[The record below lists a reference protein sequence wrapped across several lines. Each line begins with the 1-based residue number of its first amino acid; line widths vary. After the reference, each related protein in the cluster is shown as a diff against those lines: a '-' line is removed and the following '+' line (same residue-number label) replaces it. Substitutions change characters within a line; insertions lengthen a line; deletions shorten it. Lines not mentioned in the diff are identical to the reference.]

1 MQIVSII
8 SLVILLITIVI
19 GFVKKINMGVL
30 ALGFSLILGYLGKV
44 SASNIIK
51 GFNSSLFLM
60 LVGVS
65 ILFGIA
71 QHNGTLNLIVK
82 KLIKLSGKKAWLIP
96 ILMYFVIYFIAFLG
110 AGTIT
115 GFALAALFGIPMA
128 KELDAD
134 PFLLTTMG
142 QLGSIGG
149 GIVPWAPTGIIGLE
163 LAKNANITG
172 NLANTMV
179 LNTFLATAFGAII
192 SYIFLKGYKLKAKE
206 LSSEVL
212 KFNKKQKITLVG
224 ILCMVIGVA
233 FFNLNIGLLSILISI
248 ILILLKVGT
257 EKEAL
262 GSVPWNTILLI
273 SGMGILMSLIVKLG
287 GIKFLADILSLF
299 MNEKTVAG
307 ILALSS
313 GILSLFS
320 STSGVVMPTMIPTI
334 PLIVETLGIAGVVPS
349 ALLLSAVINGSSPSG
364 MSPLSTGGAFVMATL
379 SENYEL
385 TNEEFSSKFKRLF
398 YITMLNMFIVAI
410 FILIG
415 GFSFTKYM

>member
-1 MQIVSII
+1 MQLVSIA
-8 SLVILLITIVI
+8 SLIILVITIVI

-30 ALGFSLILGYLGKV
+30 ALGFSFILGYLGKI
-44 SASNIIK
+44 SASSIIK

-82 KLIKLSGKKAWLIP
+82 KLIRLSGKRAWLIP

-110 AGTIT
+110 AGTII

-206 LSSEVL
+206 LNSEVL
-212 KFNKKQKITLVG
+212 KFNKNQKITLVG

-233 FFNLNIGLLSILISI
+233 VFKMNIGLLSIFISI

-287 GIKFLADILSLF
+287 GIKLLADILSLF

-385 TNEEFSSKFKRLF
+385 TSEEFSSKFKRLF
-398 YITMLNMFIVAI
+398 YITMLNMFMVAI

>member
-44 SASNIIK
+44 SANNIIK

-287 GIKFLADILSLF
+287 GIKLLADILSLF

>member
-30 ALGFSLILGYLGKV
+30 ALGFSFILGYLGKI
-44 SASNIIK
+44 SASSIIK

-82 KLIKLSGKKAWLIP
+82 KLIRLSGKRAWLIP

-206 LSSEVL
+206 LNSEVL
-212 KFNKKQKITLVG
+212 KFNKNQKITLVG

-233 FFNLNIGLLSILISI
+233 VFKMNIGLLSIFISI

-287 GIKFLADILSLF
+287 GIKLLADILSLF

-398 YITMLNMFIVAI
+398 YITMLNMFMVAI

>member
-1 MQIVSII
+1 MQLVSIA
-8 SLVILLITIVI
+8 SLIILVITIVI

-30 ALGFSLILGYLGKV
+30 ALGFSFILGYLGKI
-44 SASNIIK
+44 SASSIIK

-82 KLIKLSGKKAWLIP
+82 KLIRLSGKRAWLIP

-206 LSSEVL
+206 LNSEVL
-212 KFNKKQKITLVG
+212 KFNKNQKITLVG

-287 GIKFLADILSLF
+287 GIKLLADILSLF

>member
-1 MQIVSII
+1 MQLVSIA
-8 SLVILLITIVI
+8 SLIILVITIVI

-30 ALGFSLILGYLGKV
+30 ALGFSFILGYLGKI
-44 SASNIIK
+44 SASSIIK

-82 KLIKLSGKKAWLIP
+82 KLIRLSGKRAWLIP

-206 LSSEVL
+206 LNSEVL
-212 KFNKKQKITLVG
+212 KFNKNQKITLVG

-233 FFNLNIGLLSILISI
+233 VFKMNIGLLSIFISI

-287 GIKFLADILSLF
+287 GIKLLADILSLF

>member
-287 GIKFLADILSLF
+287 GIKLLADILSLF

-334 PLIVETLGIAGVVPS
+334 PRIIETLGIAGVVPS

-385 TNEEFSSKFKRLF
+385 TNKEFSSKFKRLF

>member
-30 ALGFSLILGYLGKV
+30 ALGFSLILGYWGKV

-192 SYIFLKGYKLKAKE
+192 SYIFLKGYRLKAKE
-206 LSSEVL
+206 LRSEIL

-273 SGMGILMSLIVKLG
+273 SGMGILMNLIVKLD
-287 GIKFLADILSLF
+287 GIKLLADILSLL
-299 MNEKTVAG
+299 MNEKTVAA

-334 PLIVETLGIAGVVPS
+334 PRIIETLGIAGVVPS

>member
-1 MQIVSII
+1 MQLVSIA
-8 SLVILLITIVI
+8 SLIILVITIVI

-30 ALGFSLILGYLGKV
+30 ALGFSFILGYLGKI
-44 SASNIIK
+44 SASSIIK

-82 KLIKLSGKKAWLIP
+82 KLIRLSGKRAWLIP

-206 LSSEVL
+206 LNSEVL

-233 FFNLNIGLLSILISI
+233 VFKMNIGLLSIFISI

-287 GIKFLADILSLF
+287 GIKLLADILSLF
-299 MNEKTVAG
+299 MNEKTVAA

-385 TNEEFSSKFKRLF
+385 TSEEFSSKFKRLF
-398 YITMLNMFIVAI
+398 YITMLNMFMVAI

>member
-1 MQIVSII
+1 MQLVSIA
-8 SLVILLITIVI
+8 SLIILVITIVI

-30 ALGFSLILGYLGKV
+30 ALGFSFILGYLGKI
-44 SASNIIK
+44 SASSIIK

-82 KLIKLSGKKAWLIP
+82 KLIRLSGKRAWLIP

-206 LSSEVL
+206 LNSEVL
-212 KFNKKQKITLVG
+212 KFNKNQKITLVG

-233 FFNLNIGLLSILISI
+233 VFKMNIGLLSIFISI

-287 GIKFLADILSLF
+287 GIKLLADILSLF

-385 TNEEFSSKFKRLF
+385 TSEEFSSKFKRLF
-398 YITMLNMFIVAI
+398 YITMLNMFMVAI

>member
-1 MQIVSII
+1 MEVISIVSLII
-8 SLVILLITIVI
+8 LFITIVI

-30 ALGFSLILGYLGKV
+30 ALGLSLILGYLGNIP
-44 SASNIIK
+44 ASDIIK
-51 GFNSSLFLM
+51 SFNSSLFLM

-82 KLIKLSGKKAWLIP
+82 KLIKLSGKKAYLIP
-96 ILMYFVIYFIAFLG
+96 ILMYFIIYFIAFLG

-172 NLANTMV
+172 NLTYTMV
-179 LNTFLATAFGAII
+179 LNTFLATAFAAII
-192 SYIFLKGYKLKAKE
+192 SYVFLKGYKLKIKE
-206 LSSEVL
+206 LSTENL
-212 KFNKKQKITLVG
+212 KFNKKQKITLAG

-233 FFNLNIGLLSILISI
+233 FFKMNIGLLSILISI
-248 ILILLKVGT
+248 VLILLKIST

-262 GSVPWNTILLI
+262 GAVPWNTILLI

-287 GIKFLADILSLF
+287 GIKLLADILSLF
-299 MNEKTVAG
+299 MNKRTVAG

-379 SENYEL
+379 SENYNL
-385 TNEEFSSKFKRLF
+385 TIDEFSTKFKKLF
-398 YITMLNMFIVAI
+398 YITMLNMLVVVI
-410 FILIG
+410 FILAG
-415 GFSFTKYM
+415 GFNFSNYM

>member
-206 LSSEVL
+206 LNSEVL
-212 KFNKKQKITLVG
+212 KFNKNQKITLVG

-233 FFNLNIGLLSILISI
+233 VFKMNIGLLSIFISI

-287 GIKFLADILSLF
+287 GIKLLADILSLF
-299 MNEKTVAG
+299 MNEKTVAA

-385 TNEEFSSKFKRLF
+385 TSEEFSSKFKRLF
-398 YITMLNMFIVAI
+398 YITMLNMFMVAI

>member
-1 MQIVSII
+1 MQLVSIA
-8 SLVILLITIVI
+8 SLIMLVITIVI

-30 ALGFSLILGYLGKV
+30 ALGFSFILGYLGKI
-44 SASNIIK
+44 SASSIIK

-82 KLIKLSGKKAWLIP
+82 KLIRLSGKRAWLIP

-206 LSSEVL
+206 LNSEVL
-212 KFNKKQKITLVG
+212 KFNKNQKITLVG

-233 FFNLNIGLLSILISI
+233 VFKMNIGLLSIFISI

-287 GIKFLADILSLF
+287 GIKLLADILSLF

-398 YITMLNMFIVAI
+398 YITMLNMFMVAI

>member
-1 MQIVSII
+1 MQLVSIA
-8 SLVILLITIVI
+8 SLIILVITIVI

-30 ALGFSLILGYLGKV
+30 ALGFSFILGYLGKV

-273 SGMGILMSLIVKLG
+273 SGMGILMDLIVKLG
-287 GIKFLADILSLF
+287 GIKLLADILSLF

-385 TNEEFSSKFKRLF
+385 TSEEFSSKFKRLF
-398 YITMLNMFIVAI
+398 YITMLNMFMVAI

>member
-206 LSSEVL
+206 LNSEVL
-212 KFNKKQKITLVG
+212 KFNKNQKITLVG

-233 FFNLNIGLLSILISI
+233 VFKMNIGLLSIFISI

-287 GIKFLADILSLF
+287 GIKLLADILSLF

-385 TNEEFSSKFKRLF
+385 TSEEFSSKFKRLF
-398 YITMLNMFIVAI
+398 YITMLNMFMVAI

>member
-30 ALGFSLILGYLGKV
+30 ALGFSFILGYLGKI
-44 SASNIIK
+44 SASSIIK

-82 KLIKLSGKKAWLIP
+82 KLIRLSGKRAWLIP

-206 LSSEVL
+206 LNSEVL
-212 KFNKKQKITLVG
+212 KFNKNQKITLVG

-233 FFNLNIGLLSILISI
+233 VFKMNIGLLSIFISI

-287 GIKFLADILSLF
+287 GIKLLADILSLF

>member
-206 LSSEVL
+206 LNSEVL
-212 KFNKKQKITLVG
+212 KFNKNQKITLVG

-233 FFNLNIGLLSILISI
+233 VFKMNIGLLSIFISI

-287 GIKFLADILSLF
+287 GIKLLADILSLF

-334 PLIVETLGIAGVVPS
+334 PRIIEILGIAGVVPS

-398 YITMLNMFIVAI
+398 YITMLNMFMVAI

>member
-30 ALGFSLILGYLGKV
+30 ALGFSFILGYLGKI
-44 SASNIIK
+44 SASSIIK

-82 KLIKLSGKKAWLIP
+82 KLIRLSGKRAWLIP

-206 LSSEVL
+206 LNSEVL
-212 KFNKKQKITLVG
+212 KFNKNQKITLVG

-233 FFNLNIGLLSILISI
+233 VFKMNIGLLSIFISI

-287 GIKFLADILSLF
+287 GIKLLADILSLF

-385 TNEEFSSKFKRLF
+385 TSEEFSSKFKRLF
-398 YITMLNMFIVAI
+398 YITMLNMFMVAI

>member
-44 SASNIIK
+44 SANNIIK

-287 GIKFLADILSLF
+287 GIKLLADILSLF

-398 YITMLNMFIVAI
+398 YITMLNMFMVAI

>member
-1 MQIVSII
+1 MQLVSIA
-8 SLVILLITIVI
+8 SLIILVITIVI

-30 ALGFSLILGYLGKV
+30 ALGFSFILGYLGKI
-44 SASNIIK
+44 SASSIIK

-82 KLIKLSGKKAWLIP
+82 KLIRLSGKRAWLIP

-206 LSSEVL
+206 LNSEVL
-212 KFNKKQKITLVG
+212 KFNKNQKITLVG
-224 ILCMVIGVA
+224 ILCTVIGVA
-233 FFNLNIGLLSILISI
+233 VFKMNIGLLSIFISI

-287 GIKFLADILSLF
+287 GIKLLADILSLF

-385 TNEEFSSKFKRLF
+385 TSEEFSSKFKRLF
-398 YITMLNMFIVAI
+398 YITMLNMFMVAI

>member
-206 LSSEVL
+206 LNSEVL
-212 KFNKKQKITLVG
+212 KFNKNQKITLVG

-233 FFNLNIGLLSILISI
+233 VFKMNIGLLSIFISI

-287 GIKFLADILSLF
+287 GIKLLADILSLF

>member
-206 LSSEVL
+206 LNSEVL
-212 KFNKKQKITLVG
+212 KFNKNQKITLVG

-233 FFNLNIGLLSILISI
+233 VFKMNIGLLSIFISI

-273 SGMGILMSLIVKLG
+273 SGMGILMDLIVKLD
-287 GIKFLADILSLF
+287 GIKLLADILSLF
-299 MNEKTVAG
+299 MNEKTVAA

-334 PLIVETLGIAGVVPS
+334 PRIIETLGIAGVVPS

-385 TNEEFSSKFKRLF
+385 TSEEFSSKFKRLF
-398 YITMLNMFIVAI
+398 YITMLNMFMVAI

>member
-287 GIKFLADILSLF
+287 GIKLLADILSLF

-410 FILIG
+410 FILTG
-415 GFSFTKYM
+415 GFNFTKYM

>member
-1 MQIVSII
+1 MQLVSIA
-8 SLVILLITIVI
+8 SLIILVITIVI

-30 ALGFSLILGYLGKV
+30 ALGFSFILGYLGKI
-44 SASNIIK
+44 SASSIIK

-82 KLIKLSGKKAWLIP
+82 KLIRLSGKRAWLIP

-206 LSSEVL
+206 LNSEVL
-212 KFNKKQKITLVG
+212 KFNKNQKITLVG

-233 FFNLNIGLLSILISI
+233 VFKMNIGLLSIFISI

-287 GIKFLADILSLF
+287 GIKLLADILSLF

-334 PLIVETLGIAGVVPS
+334 PRIIETLGIAGVVPS

>member
-1 MQIVSII
+1 MQLVSIA
-8 SLVILLITIVI
+8 SLIILVITIVI

-30 ALGFSLILGYLGKV
+30 ALGFPFILGYLGKI
-44 SASNIIK
+44 SASSIIK

-82 KLIKLSGKKAWLIP
+82 KLIRLSGKRAWLIP

-206 LSSEVL
+206 LNSEVL
-212 KFNKKQKITLVG
+212 KFNKNQKITLVG

-233 FFNLNIGLLSILISI
+233 VFKMNIGLLSIFISI

-287 GIKFLADILSLF
+287 GIKLLADILSLF

>member
-71 QHNGTLNLIVK
+71 KHKGTLNLIVK

-287 GIKFLADILSLF
+287 GIKLLADILSLF

>member
-287 GIKFLADILSLF
+287 GIKLLADILSLF

-398 YITMLNMFIVAI
+398 YITMLNMFIVVI

>member
-1 MQIVSII
+1 MQLVSIA
-8 SLVILLITIVI
+8 SLIILVITIVI

-30 ALGFSLILGYLGKV
+30 ALGFSFILGYLGKI
-44 SASNIIK
+44 SASSIIK

-82 KLIKLSGKKAWLIP
+82 KLIRLSGKRAWLIP

-206 LSSEVL
+206 LNSEVL
-212 KFNKKQKITLVG
+212 KFNKNQKITLVG

-233 FFNLNIGLLSILISI
+233 VFKMNIGLLSIFISI

-287 GIKFLADILSLF
+287 GIKLLADILSLF

-398 YITMLNMFIVAI
+398 YITMLNMFMVAI

>member
-1 MQIVSII
+1 MQLVSIA
-8 SLVILLITIVI
+8 SLIILVITIVI

-30 ALGFSLILGYLGKV
+30 ALGFSLILGYLGKI
-44 SASNIIK
+44 SASSIIK

-82 KLIKLSGKKAWLIP
+82 KLIRLSGKRAWLIP

-206 LSSEVL
+206 LNSEVL
-212 KFNKKQKITLVG
+212 KFNKNQKITLVG

-233 FFNLNIGLLSILISI
+233 VFKMNIGLLSIFISI

-287 GIKFLADILSLF
+287 GIKLLADILSLF

-398 YITMLNMFIVAI
+398 YITMLNMFMVAI

>member
-1 MQIVSII
+1 MQLVSIA
-8 SLVILLITIVI
+8 SLIILVITIVI
-19 GFVKKINMGVL
+19 GFIKKINMGVL
-30 ALGFSLILGYLGKV
+30 ALGFSFILGYLGKI
-44 SASNIIK
+44 SASSIIK

-82 KLIKLSGKKAWLIP
+82 KLIRLSGKRAWLIP

-206 LSSEVL
+206 LNSEVL
-212 KFNKKQKITLVG
+212 KFNKNQKITLVG

-233 FFNLNIGLLSILISI
+233 VFKMNIGLLSIFISI

-287 GIKFLADILSLF
+287 GIKLLADILSLF

-385 TNEEFSSKFKRLF
+385 TSEEFSSKFKRLF
-398 YITMLNMFIVAI
+398 YITMLNMFMVAI

>member
-1 MQIVSII
+1 MQLVSIG
-8 SLVILLITIVI
+8 SLIILLITIVI

-30 ALGFSLILGYLGKV
+30 ALGFSLILGYFGKISINDV
-44 SASNIIK
+44 IK

-82 KLIKLSGKKAWLIP
+82 KLIKLSGKRAWLIP
-96 ILMYFVIYFIAFLG
+96 ILMYFVIYLIAFLG

-115 GFALAALFGIPMA
+115 GFAIAALFGIPMA
-128 KELDAD
+128 KELDTD

-149 GIVPWAPTGIIGLE
+149 GIVPWAPTGIIGIE

-172 NLANTMV
+172 NIANTMV
-179 LNTFLATAFGAII
+179 INTFLATAFAAIS

-206 LSSEVL
+206 LNAEIL
-212 KFNKKQKITLVG
+212 KFNKNQKITLVG
-224 ILCMVIGVA
+224 ILFMVVGVA
-233 FFNLNIGLLSILISI
+233 FFNLNIGLLSILLSI

-273 SGMGILMSLIVKLG
+273 SGMGILMDLIVKLD
-287 GIKFLADILSLF
+287 GIKLLADILSLF
-299 MNEKTVAG
+299 MNSKTVAA

-334 PLIVETLGIAGVVPS
+334 PRIIQTLGIENIVPS

-385 TNEEFSSKFKRLF
+385 TSEEFSSKFKKLF

>member
-30 ALGFSLILGYLGKV
+30 ALGFSFILGYLGKI
-44 SASNIIK
+44 SASSIIK

-82 KLIKLSGKKAWLIP
+82 KLIRLSGKKAWLIP

-206 LSSEVL
+206 LNSEVL
-212 KFNKKQKITLVG
+212 KFNKNQKITLVG

-233 FFNLNIGLLSILISI
+233 VFKMNIGLLSIFISI

-273 SGMGILMSLIVKLG
+273 SGMGILMDLIVKLD
-287 GIKFLADILSLF
+287 GIKLLADILSLF

>member
-206 LSSEVL
+206 LNSEVL
-212 KFNKKQKITLVG
+212 KFNKNQKITLVG

-233 FFNLNIGLLSILISI
+233 VFKMNIGLLSIFISI

-287 GIKFLADILSLF
+287 GIKLLADILSLF

-334 PLIVETLGIAGVVPS
+334 PRIIETLGIAGVVPS

-385 TNEEFSSKFKRLF
+385 TSEEFSSKFKRLF
-398 YITMLNMFIVAI
+398 YITMLNMFMVAI

>member
-1 MQIVSII
+1 MVSIA
-8 SLVILLITIVI
+8 SLIILVITIVI

-30 ALGFSLILGYLGKV
+30 ALGFSFILGYLGKI
-44 SASNIIK
+44 SASSIIK

-82 KLIKLSGKKAWLIP
+82 KLIRLSGKRAWLIP

-206 LSSEVL
+206 LNSEVL
-212 KFNKKQKITLVG
+212 KFNKNQKITLVG

-233 FFNLNIGLLSILISI
+233 VFKMNIGLLSIFISI

-287 GIKFLADILSLF
+287 GIKLLADILSLF

-398 YITMLNMFIVAI
+398 YITMLNMFMVAI

>member
-82 KLIKLSGKKAWLIP
+82 KLIRLSGKRAWLIP

-206 LSSEVL
+206 LNSEVL
-212 KFNKKQKITLVG
+212 KFNKNQKITLVG

-233 FFNLNIGLLSILISI
+233 VFKMNIGLLSIFISI

-287 GIKFLADILSLF
+287 GIKLLADILSLF

>member
-82 KLIKLSGKKAWLIP
+82 KLIRLSGKRAWLIP

-128 KELDAD
+128 KELNAD

-206 LSSEVL
+206 LNSEVL
-212 KFNKKQKITLVG
+212 KFNKNQKITLVG

-233 FFNLNIGLLSILISI
+233 VFKMNIGLLSIFISI

-287 GIKFLADILSLF
+287 GIKLLADILSLF

-385 TNEEFSSKFKRLF
+385 TSEEFSSKFKRLF
-398 YITMLNMFIVAI
+398 YITMLNMFMVAI

>member
-1 MQIVSII
+1 MQLVSIG
-8 SLVILLITIVI
+8 SLIILLITIVI

-30 ALGFSLILGYLGKV
+30 ALGFSLILGYFGKISINDV
-44 SASNIIK
+44 IK

-82 KLIKLSGKKAWLIP
+82 KLIKLSGKRAWLIP
-96 ILMYFVIYFIAFLG
+96 ILMYFVIYLIAFLG

-115 GFALAALFGIPMA
+115 GFAIAALFGIPMA
-128 KELDAD
+128 KELDTD

-149 GIVPWAPTGIIGLE
+149 GIVPWAPTGIIGIE

-172 NLANTMV
+172 NIANTMV
-179 LNTFLATAFGAII
+179 INTFLATAFAAII

-206 LSSEVL
+206 LNVEIL
-212 KFNKKQKITLVG
+212 KFNKNQKITLVG
-224 ILCMVIGVA
+224 ILFMVVGVA
-233 FFNLNIGLLSILISI
+233 FFNLNIGLLSILLSI

-273 SGMGILMSLIVKLG
+273 SGMGILMNLIVKLD
-287 GIKFLADILSLF
+287 GIKLLADILSLF
-299 MNEKTVAG
+299 MNSKTVAA

-334 PLIVETLGIAGVVPS
+334 PRIIQTLGIENIVPS

-385 TNEEFSSKFKRLF
+385 TSEEFSSKFKKLF

>member
-1 MQIVSII
+1 MQLVSIA
-8 SLVILLITIVI
+8 SLIILVITIVI

-30 ALGFSLILGYLGKV
+30 ALGFSFILGYLGKI
-44 SASNIIK
+44 SASSIIK

-82 KLIKLSGKKAWLIP
+82 KLIRLSGKRAWLIP

-128 KELDAD
+128 KELNAD

-206 LSSEVL
+206 LNSEVL
-212 KFNKKQKITLVG
+212 KFNKNQKITLVG

-233 FFNLNIGLLSILISI
+233 VFKMNIGLLSIFISI

-287 GIKFLADILSLF
+287 GIKLLADILSLF

-398 YITMLNMFIVAI
+398 YITMLNMFIVVI

>member
-233 FFNLNIGLLSILISI
+233 VFKMNIGLLSIFISI

-287 GIKFLADILSLF
+287 GIKLLADILSLF

>member
-51 GFNSSLFLM
+51 GFNSSLVLM

-287 GIKFLADILSLF
+287 GIKLLADILSLF